1 MDELRPLA
9 GRTALVTHGGFSRI
23 LIAAMYD
30 VPYDR
35 FWNVHLANVCSAYY
49 TCNGK
54 SFYLGGFNL
63 TPDEVIARSTRPNP
77 YDLRD
82 IWGVSERK
90 DA

>member
-63 TPDEVIARSTRPNP
+63 TPDEVIERSTKPNP

-82 IWGVSERK
+82 IWGVAERK
-90 DA
+90 DS

>member
-1 MDELRPLA
+1 
-9 GRTALVTHGGFSRI
+9 
-23 LIAAMYD
+23 
-30 VPYDR
+30 
-35 FWNVHLANVCSAYY
+35 VHLANVCSAYY

-63 TPDEVIARSTRPNP
+63 TPDEVIERSTRPNP

-82 IWGVSERK
+82 IWGVAERK

>member
-1 MDELRPLA
+1 
-9 GRTALVTHGGFSRI
+9 
-23 LIAAMYD
+23 MYE
-30 VPYDR
+30 VGYDH

-63 TPDEVIARSTRPNP
+63 TPEEVIERSTRKNP

-82 IWGVSERK
+82 IWGVAERE